1 MSQYFK
7 DIQEGIQTT
16 LTGLKLT
23 FRHLLDARQSRKPI
37 NVQQTDYF
45 GQNTGI
51 VTLQYPFETLPV
63 PDNGRYRLH
72 NEMDDCIVCDK
83 CVKVCPVDCITI
95 DAIKATEE
103 VGKASDGSPIRLYA
117 GKFDI
122 DMAKCCYC
130 GLCTTVC
137 PTECLTMTKTYDF
150 SEFELGNMTY
160 HYANLTPEQA
170 DEKRRLYEQ
179 FVLEKEAMKA
189 QQAAAKAAPA
199 PSPTLDTPKKPVFR
213 PGMKPAPK
221 PAEPPVEPAVAPE
234 PSSEA
239 AETTPVAEPPTPRPR
254 PVFRP
259 TLKTPA
265 QPPKEEEK
273 PLTEQNSAGSVA
285 EHPLTDVTPDEAEKI
300 AMEGLEKPVEEAKPV
315 AAKPVFRPTLKPKT
329 APPGEEVKP
338 AEAVSSE
345 QPVVEETK
353 PVVAKPVFRPTL
365 KPKPA
370 PAAAESKPVEEPKPT
385 EPAKIDQPVAE
396 EQKPVAAKPAF
407 RPTMRPKTAPTP
419 PLEDPKP
426 VEPVA
431 ELRPQPEE
439 SEPPVDAQK
448 PDEAPKPRPVFR
460 PTLKPKLPPKDES

>member
-1 MSQYFK
+1 LLSANVFILYSNFFLLHKMSQYFK

-45 GQNTGI
+45 GQDTGI
-51 VTLQYPFETLPV
+51 VTLQYPFETLQV

-221 PAEPPVEPAVAPE
+221 PAEPPAEPTVTPE
-234 PSSEA
+234 PSIEA

-259 TLKTPA
+259 TLKTPS

-300 AMEGLEKPVEEAKPV
+300 AMEGLEKPAEEAKPV

-329 APPGEEVKP
+329 APTAEEVKP

-345 QPVVEETK
+345 PAKPEEPK
-353 PVVAKPVFRPTL
+353 PVAAKPVFRPTL
-365 KPKPA
+365 KPKTAPA
-370 PAAAESKPVEEPKPT
+370 PPVAESKPT
-385 EPAKIDQPVAE
+385 E
-396 EQKPVAAKPAF
+396 
-407 RPTMRPKTAPTP
+407 T
-419 PLEDPKP
+419 
-426 VEPVA
+426 VA
-431 ELRPQPEE
+431 ELPTTPAD
-439 SEPPVDAQK
+439 SEPPVDEQK

-460 PTLKPKLPPKDES
+460 PTLKPKLPPKEQP

>member
-45 GQNTGI
+45 GQDTGI
-51 VTLQYPFETLPV
+51 VTLQYPFETLQV

-179 FVLEKEAMKA
+179 FVLEKETMKA
-189 QQAAAKAAPA
+189 QQAAAKAAPL

-221 PAEPPVEPAVAPE
+221 PVEPSVEPTVTPE
-234 PSSEA
+234 PFLET
-239 AETTPVAEPPTPRPR
+239 AETAPVAEPPTPRPR

-259 TLKTPA
+259 TLKTPS

-315 AAKPVFRPTLKPKT
+315 AAKPVFRPTLKPK
-329 APPGEEVKP
+329 
-338 AEAVSSE
+338 
-345 QPVVEETK
+345 
-353 PVVAKPVFRPTL
+353 
-365 KPKPA
+365 
-370 PAAAESKPVEEPKPT
+370 
-385 EPAKIDQPVAE
+385 
-396 EQKPVAAKPAF
+396 
-407 RPTMRPKTAPTP
+407 
-419 PLEDPKP
+419 
-426 VEPVA
+426 
-431 ELRPQPEE
+431 
-439 SEPPVDAQK
+439 
-448 PDEAPKPRPVFR
+448 
-460 PTLKPKLPPKDES
+460 LPPKEQP